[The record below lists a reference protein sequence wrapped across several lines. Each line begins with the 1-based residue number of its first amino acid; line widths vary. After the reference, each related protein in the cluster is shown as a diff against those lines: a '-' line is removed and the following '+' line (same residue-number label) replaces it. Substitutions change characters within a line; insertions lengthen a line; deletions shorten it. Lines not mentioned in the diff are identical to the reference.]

1 MASPKTPIKVIGV
14 GNTFRCDDAAGLMVV
29 RGLAKEDFPQ
39 VVMAESPGTG
49 SSLPDAWKN
58 VARVIIIDAVVTGG
72 PPGTIY
78 RFDAHALGA
87 TLPVSHSSTT
97 HGWGLSE
104 ALAMGKVF
112 QNLPPVLIIYGI
124 EGKDFGLGDA
134 VSPEVAAA
142 IPEVIRRV
150 TEEIQEWL
158 GQEPPEGDDIKT
170 QNL

>member
-1 MASPKTPIKVIGV
+1 MSAAPKSPIRIIGV
-14 GNTFRCDDAAGLMVV
+14 GNTFRGDDAAGLVVV
-29 RGLAKEDFPQ
+29 RGLPKENFPQ
-39 VVMAESPGTG
+39 VDIVESPGTG
-49 SSLPDAWKN
+49 SALPDAWKN
-58 VARVIIIDAVVTGG
+58 AVRVLIIDAVVTGG

-78 RFDAHALGA
+78 RFDVHELGA

-124 EGKDFGLGDA
+124 EGKNFGLGEA

-142 IPEVIRRV
+142 LPEVIRRV
-150 TEEIQEWL
+150 TAEIQAWL
-158 GQEPPEGDDIKT
+158 ADELPDDVKT
-170 QNL
+170 

>member
-1 MASPKTPIKVIGV
+1 MAASPKTPIKIIGV
-14 GNTFRCDDAAGLMVV
+14 GNTFRGDDAAGLMVV

-39 VVMAESPGTG
+39 VEIAESPGTG
-49 SSLPDAWKN
+49 SALPDAWKN
-58 VARVIIIDAVVTGG
+58 AIRVIIIDAVVTGG

-78 RFDAHALGA
+78 RFDAHELGA

-124 EGKDFGLGDA
+124 EGKNFGLGEA

-150 TEEIQEWL
+150 TEEIQAWL
-158 GQEPPEGDDIKT
+158 AGDLPDPVKT
-170 QNL
+170 